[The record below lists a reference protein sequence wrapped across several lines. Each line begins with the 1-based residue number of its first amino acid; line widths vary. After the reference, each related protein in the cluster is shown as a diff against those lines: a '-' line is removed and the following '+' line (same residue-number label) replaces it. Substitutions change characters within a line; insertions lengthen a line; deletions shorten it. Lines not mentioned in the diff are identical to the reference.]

1 MRGFPS
7 YRASGIFPGLWSSAM
22 TGTHV
27 GYESW
32 LERDWLTVLDA
43 SPEVVEISSRSFRLS
58 WPVEG

>member
-1 MRGFPS
+1 
-7 YRASGIFPGLWSSAM
+7 M